1 VAELGWGL
9 EDLLKERIVII
20 DGAMGTMIQKE
31 KLLEADFRCLNNN
44 FFFCPSFVGV
54 TQSTV
59 LDAL

>member
-31 KLLEADFRCLNNN
+31 KLLEADFRFHNNAS
-44 FFFCPSFVGV
+44 FFYVFFGPGFSE
-54 TQSTV
+54 SIE
-59 LDAL
+59 